1 MHEIT
6 SFFIELPPPSSPNI
20 STYECTKPNSHVS
33 VSAHTFFK
41 FALVKFRG
49 THRLRRSQ
57 PKKVSL
63 INKPGQDP
71 MVLQKC
77 TSAIPQ
83 CSMTASNKA
92 IFGKMYP
99 GGSRKSPVNEHC
111 ILQRSQCRASTIQS
125 NGQRTPQFGVSAH
138 NTKTAYK

>member
-1 MHEIT
+1 MKSLH
-6 SFFIELPPPSSPNI
+6 SSLNCPHLHHQ
-20 STYECTKPNSHVS
+20 TYPRTNAQNQIVM
-33 VSAHTFFK
+33 SACQPTHFFK

-99 GGSRKSPVNEHC
+99 GGSRKSPVNEQC
-111 ILQRSQCRASTIQS
+111 ILQRSQCRVSIIQS